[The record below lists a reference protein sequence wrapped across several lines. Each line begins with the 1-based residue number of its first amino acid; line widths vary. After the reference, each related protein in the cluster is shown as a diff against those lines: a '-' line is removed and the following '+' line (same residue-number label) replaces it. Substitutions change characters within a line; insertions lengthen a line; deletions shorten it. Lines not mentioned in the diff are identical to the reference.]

1 MQKALLMQ
9 MDSDFQIT
17 RPIHLNLLTG
27 WYDRNKEQS
36 NLVYADDLTVPH
48 SQGRYRLNLTDNK
61 LGIQEFF
68 FDLEWPSI
76 TQEGIPIKVLTKE
89 IVNQRFLP
97 LKKSAK
103 KLLFAIMR
111 YIPKDYIYIKAS
123 GSGLHIQF
131 FLKGLAD
138 MEEWHLITN
147 YLIQKSKLPN
157 VKNSKKLIY
166 GIDRD
171 AVVSSDRKISEY
183 GSWNELKKN
192 FKKEV
197 DYLNYATY
205 LAVDDFFHAK
215 EYPFCSDLS
224 QVKYPE
230 KYRYYELSPRLLKDA
245 KFFKKKYEVSKKIKF
260 DNSERSI
267 IEYNEIISPDDVA
280 AQFQLTPYWDILRDS
295 EAQWYARQFL
305 VKYLRWGL
313 DLSKK
318 EILELIHKYNGWSDY
333 NPRITAF
340 YVSKHFREGTSETK
354 VKKPVTKKTLERF
367 GLI

>member
-9 MDSDFQIT
+9 MDKDFQIT

-36 NLVYADDLTVPH
+36 NLVYAEDLTVAH
-48 SQGRYRLNLTDNK
+48 SQGRYRLNLTDNQ

-111 YIPKDYIYIKAS
+111 YIPKDFIYIKAS

-138 MEEWHLITN
+138 MEEWNLITN
-147 YLIQKSKLPN
+147 YLIEKSKLPN
-157 VKNSKKLIY
+157 VKNAKKLIY

-171 AVVSSDRKISEY
+171 TVISADRKISEY
-183 GSWNELKKN
+183 GSWNKLKKN

-197 DYLNYATY
+197 EYLNYATY
-205 LAVDDFFHAK
+205 LSVDKFFKA
-215 EYPFCSDLS
+215 EQYPFCSVFS

-230 KYRYYELSPRLLKDA
+230 RYRYYELLPRLFRDA
-245 KFFKKKYEVSKKIKF
+245 KISMKTTDEINS
-260 DNSERSI
+260 SERNI
-267 IEYNEIISPDDVA
+267 KEYTQEIPINDIAS
-280 AQFQLTPYWDILRDS
+280 QIQLTPYWDILRDS

-313 DLSKK
+313 NLSKR
-318 EILELIHKYNGWSDY
+318 EILSLIHKYNAWSDY

-340 YVSKHFREGTSETK
+340 YVSKHFREGTAETK
-354 VKKPVTKKTLERF
+354 VKKPVRKETLVKF
-367 GLI
+367 GLF